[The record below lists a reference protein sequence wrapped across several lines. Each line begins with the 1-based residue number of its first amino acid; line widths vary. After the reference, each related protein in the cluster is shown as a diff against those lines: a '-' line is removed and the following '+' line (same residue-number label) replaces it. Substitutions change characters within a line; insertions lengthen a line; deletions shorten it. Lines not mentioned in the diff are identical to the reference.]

1 MSGNFLEDRMRPAP
15 TRPPFLSSQSSPA
28 LDASSGSKA
37 SSSTFGSVKSSI
49 SRKKPLGLDISK
61 SIPKPTRSASSLFG
75 GPAVENSG
83 DSNWIPEADRLRD
96 EIARLQ
102 LSSKSS
108 SSSYASGPDSPP
120 PESPAPP
127 SSAGAPPPRPPR
139 RVHSGQTTPTTS
151 TKQSAAQ
158 DGGSKSSHNSHSSH
172 ATSSSRK
179 HSKTNGKRKKN
190 DDDLVKDEDLE
201 VLADLGAGNGGTVTK
216 VWNKKRK
223 CIMAKKVR
231 ATAFFEGRLLT
242 RAAYPCRC

>member
-1 MSGNFLEDRMRPAP
+1 MPGNFLEDRMSPAP

-28 LDASSGSKA
+28 LDASTGSKS

-75 GPAVENSG
+75 GSAVENGSG
-83 DSNWIPEADRLRD
+83 DSNWIPRADRLHD

-102 LSSKSS
+102 LHSKSS
-108 SSSYASGPDSPP
+108 NSSHTSGPDSPP
-120 PESPAPP
+120 PPDSPAPP
-127 SSAGAPPPRPPR
+127 LSAGAPPPRPPR

-151 TKQSAAQ
+151 MKQPPTVPESS
-158 DGGSKSSHNSHSSH
+158 SKSSSTSHSTPSH
-172 ATSSSRK
+172 SHRK

-201 VLADLGAGNGGTVTK
+201 VLEDLGAGNGGTVTK

-223 CIMAKKVR
+223 SIMAKKVS
-231 ATAFFEGRLLT
+231 TSLFFCMRGH
-242 RAAYPCRC
+242 

>member
-1 MSGNFLEDRMRPAP
+1 MSGNFLEDRLRPAP
-15 TRPPFLSSQSSPA
+15 SRPPFLSSQSSPA
-28 LDASSGSKA
+28 LDTSGSKSP
-37 SSSTFGSVKSSI
+37 SSAFGSVKSSI

-83 DSNWIPEADRLRD
+83 DSNWVPEADRLRD

-108 SSSYASGPDSPP
+108 SSSYASGPESPP
-120 PESPAPP
+120 PESPAPS
-127 SSAGAPPPRPPR
+127 SSAGPPPPRPPR
-139 RVHSGQTTPTTS
+139 RVQSGQTTPTTS
-151 TKQSAAQ
+151 LKQTATQ
-158 DGGSKSSHNSHSSH
+158 DGSKSSHSSHSSH

-231 ATAFFEGRLLT
+231 GKAL
-242 RAAYPCRC
+242 